1 MDVTKEGIERIKD
14 GRAKEDIKHA
24 AEVTKEKAI
33 IAGQYTKQGAVKSY
47 EFMKRNSLKFVGWMK
62 VKMDEAKKQQAI
74 AMGKELPDAPTADT
88 TGSDAPSIPD
98 QTAGDLIGIAE
109 VAPPPPVASAPA
121 VADAPAAPAASMED
135 DDDLVP

>member
-33 IAGQYTKQGAVKSY
+33 IAGQYTKEGAVKSY

-62 VKMDEAKKQQAI
+62 VKLDEAKKQQAQ
-74 AMGKELPDAPTADT
+74 AMGKELPEAPDAET
-88 TGSDAPSIPD
+88 TGSDAPAIPND
-98 QTAGDLIGIAE
+98 STGELIGTTE
-109 VAPPPPVASAPA
+109 VAPPPTSDTPAIASAPP
-121 VADAPAAPAASMED
+121 APTANMED